1 MHDFD
6 IGENLQS
13 VGDALSGMAA
23 DVGVDLVLFHG
34 DVGMKHI
41 AVKGDEIG
49 ISYTLS
55 HVSQYSPYL
64 LSVLIF
70 SPRLY
75 VKSALQSIAVTV
87 PRLGCS

>member
-1 MHDFD
+1 MRDFD

-13 VGDALSGMAA
+13 AGDALGGMAA
-23 DVGVDLVLFHG
+23 DLGVDLVLFHG

-55 HVSQYSPYL
+55 HVSQYSPRS

-75 VKSALQSIAVTV
+75 VKSSLQLIAVTASK
-87 PRLGCS
+87 LGCS